1 MFQIQRKMKKH
12 SIQFL
17 CILFLFTAINRIVA
31 QTPDVFRAEY
41 MLLPRNDSG
50 ARLAR
55 IKLVAN
61 VPIKVGDSST
71 IVLGSEYNR
80 LAYDLNRNDV
90 PIDQQG
96 LNYFHVVDINVAYI
110 QNYRDDWRLI
120 GVLTPRLAS
129 TLNNPV
135 EKGDFSINA
144 TIGAFRDRQYL
155 DKPTRLVLGIA
166 YNSAVA
172 LRVPLPVVYFEK
184 RFDPSWS
191 YVVGV
196 PKTGMKYHFK
206 EKHIIQTEFI
216 LDGYF
221 VNLQNSTALPDATF
235 ASSISSSA
243 AVVTLGYSYNITKL
257 MSFYGFVGHTLF
269 QLGVLRDEDRNDI
282 FTLNEDPSFY
292 IRTGFRIGI

>member
-1 MFQIQRKMKKH
+1 MGYWRR
-12 SIQFL
+12 L
-17 CILFLFTAINRIVA
+17 VVLLVCIPINASMA
-31 QTPDVFRAEY
+31 QTPDVFRVEY

-50 ARLAR
+50 AKLSR

-61 VPIKVGDSST
+61 VPIKVGDSS
-71 IVLGSEYNR
+71 IVVVGSEYNR
-80 LAYDLNRNDV
+80 LSYDLQRDDIAIN
-90 PIDQQG
+90 QEG
-96 LNYFHVVDINVAYI
+96 LNYFHVVDINIGYVRRYGK
-110 QNYRDDWRLI
+110 DWRLI

-129 TLNNPV
+129 TLTNPL
-135 EKGDFSINA
+135 ENGDFSINA
-144 TIGAFRDRQYL
+144 TIGGFRDMPYL

-184 RFDPSWS
+184 RFSPNWS
-191 YVVGV
+191 YIIGV

-243 AVVTLGYSYNITKL
+243 AVVTLGYSYNITKE
-257 MSFYGFVGHTLF
+257 MSFYGFFGHTIF
-269 QLGVLRDEDRNDI
+269 QLGVLRDEERNDI
-282 FTLNEDPSFY
+282 FTLNDDSSFY
-292 IRTGFRIGI
+292 MRAGFRIGL